1 MKIVAFA
8 IGASLALVVTLAAHI
23 ALTSGSPTSCQ
34 PVMVLSVGGCD
45 GDGLCAVI
53 VGNQQGQ
60 IKKDKLSYPVAGTV
74 EELCEPVP

>member
-1 MKIVAFA
+1 MKLAAIA
-8 IGASLALVVTLAAHI
+8 IGASLALLVSLAVHI
-23 ALTSGSPTSCQ
+23 ALTMQSQPSCQ

-60 IKKDKLSYPVAGTV
+60 IKKDKLQYPVAGTV
-74 EELCEPVP
+74 EELCE